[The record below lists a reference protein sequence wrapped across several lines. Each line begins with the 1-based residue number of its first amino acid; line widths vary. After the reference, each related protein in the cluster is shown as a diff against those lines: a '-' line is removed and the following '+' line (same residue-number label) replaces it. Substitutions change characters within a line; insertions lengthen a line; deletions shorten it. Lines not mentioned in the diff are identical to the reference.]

1 MPRRKR
7 ESSVIVHKNILPII
21 DLSEDS
27 NATTTIITE
36 EALESHLLDNDNT
49 QPNQEEYSPIDDEYS
64 NDDDDDHSTTHS
76 INKRKNRDTERDKD
90 KQKITL
96 QDVHKKVT
104 EMYTDWKATGFGGQ
118 SENNTK
124 WIEVSN
130 IIFVNIGTRST
141 KQFLVS
147 TISEKVKYPSE
158 ECLMEACYN
167 ALSNADNEE
176 FQNKIKRGGWRRFYN
191 KQIRPLV
198 STTERLSRQARSNIV
213 QRIKDAIHDEFSDLT
228 KPKTQNRQV
237 TSDEEKKFKNSDIT
251 RECYMKLN
259 KPVDVNDD
267 PHYTFLNLII
277 DRVFTNPK
285 TEKNSIAFGMAVA
298 LNYLDPSKGVN
309 MVPSEVIERMNF
321 FLERMQ
327 VSERE
332 SL

>member
-1 MPRRKR
+1 MPHRKR

-49 QPNQEEYSPIDDEYS
+49 QPNQEEYSPIDNEYF
-64 NDDDDDHSTTHS
+64 NDDDDDHNTTHS
-76 INKRKNRDTERDKD
+76 INKQKNRDTKRDKD
-90 KQKITL
+90 KQKRTRTL
-96 QDVHKKVT
+96 SDMQNVQNQLVTIVQDVHKKAT

-124 WIEVSN
+124 WIEDTIN
-130 IIFVNIGTRST
+130 QAI
-141 KQFLVS
+141 S
-147 TISEKVKYPSE
+147 TISEKAQ
-158 ECLMEACYN
+158 C
-167 ALSNADNEE
+167 
-176 FQNKIKRGGWRRFYN
+176 
-191 KQIRPLV
+191 
-198 STTERLSRQARSNIV
+198 LSRQARSNIV
-213 QRIKDAIHDEFSDLT
+213 QRIKDAIHDKFSDLT

-251 RECYMKLN
+251 RECYIKLN
-259 KPVDVNDD
+259 KPVDVNDN

-277 DRVFTNPK
+277 NRVFTNPK
-285 TEKNSIAFGMAVA
+285 TEKNSIAFGMAVV

-309 MVPSEVIERMNF
+309 IVPIEVIERMNF